1 MCVNMVM
8 NADEFRRR
16 IEAVADVTW
25 RLPDQPAVQGRAY
38 RLKADHGVGATIDQL
53 HLTPAKCEDC
63 GIICT
68 QRPRRHF
75 QKRSHGWIE
84 RCQEC
89 RLWRNEQGTWGDL
102 PYKKIGRPSLADGSK
117 TNQLN
122 SAVCQSLPTEH
133 DANDSWHD
141 PVDDQGHERDL

>member
-1 MCVNMVM
+1 M

-25 RLPDQPAVQGRAY
+25 RAPDQPSVTGRAY
-38 RLKADHGVGATIDQL
+38 RFSADHGVGAVINEL
-53 HLTPAKCEDC
+53 RLTPAKCEDC
-63 GIICT
+63 SLICT
-68 QRPRRHF
+68 QRPRRNF

-117 TNQLN
+117 TNQVN
-122 SAVCQSLPTEH
+122 STECQSLPTEH
-133 DANDSWHD
+133 DANDSCSDPVEFQDHD
-141 PVDDQGHERDL
+141 PDLESKF